1 MTKMGIF
8 FSALIRRMWNRQFL
22 TFLFFLALSSAFWLF
37 QKLNETYEEEIDV
50 PIELRNLPKG
60 VVITGELPQ
69 TAKVTLRDKGI
80 TLLNYLYND
89 KLPRIVLDFST
100 YARQEGRVNILSSG
114 LIKQLRPTLSAGT
127 VIVAMKPDTLEF
139 YYTYGRSKRVPVK
152 LQSPIKA
159 ETGYAILH
167 QHLSPDSVT
176 VLATTNVLDTLRAAY
191 VGTADMQRLTTDIR
205 KNKKLR
211 TIPGVKFMPDEV
223 TVSVATDR
231 LVEKK
236 VTVPIIGA
244 NMPEGTELRTF
255 PAQVEVTFQVSM
267 SQYRHIT
274 PDDFTV
280 VADYLNL
287 PADGSHT
294 CRLQLTTKSQQISH
308 ARLSVE
314 EVEYVIE
321 THK

>member
-244 NMPEGTELRTF
+244 NMPATYFSRSG
-255 PAQVEVTFQVSM
+255 
-267 SQYRHIT
+267 
-274 PDDFTV
+274 
-280 VADYLNL
+280 
-287 PADGSHT
+287 
-294 CRLQLTTKSQQISH
+294 
-308 ARLSVE
+308 
-314 EVEYVIE
+314 
-321 THK
+321 